1 MAKGDKFGG
10 GGPTNYSGWSP
21 EVASYVS
28 NMGNWR
34 ASAGNPATYGDI
46 GHYQANQSAA
56 QGENLYRQRQAI
68 EWANQQKMSDPAYW
82 AQAFG
87 MNMGGGGGGGDYGYK
102 DTSEPY
108 RTRLNALLDN
118 PDAIANTGVYK
129 FALGQGQEAVNR
141 NLAAKGL
148 LKSGNRLSELTKF
161 GQGLASQQYG
171 QEADRLSNILN
182 QTRQADVSRYS
193 ADTGRYSADVQ
204 GQNQLKSIM
213 MQTAMNQMQK
223 NQAPQSYQTPG
234 GILTRW

>member
-1 MAKGDKFGG
+1 MAYNNLVDNFVNSWQPQTYAYSNLGDPVWDKA
-10 GGPTNYSGWSP
+10 N
-21 EVASYVS
+21 ASI
-28 NMGNWR
+28 N
-34 ASAGNPATYGDI
+34 
-46 GHYQANQSAA
+46 QAANRES
-56 QGENLYRQRQAI
+56 QRHDI
-68 EWANQQKMSDPAYW
+68 EWANQQRMSDPAYW
-82 AQAFG
+82 MQAFG
-87 MNMGGGGGGGDYGYK
+87 MSGGGGGGTSGDYGYK
-102 DTSEPY
+102 DTSREY
-108 RTRLNALLDN
+108 RTRLNTLLDN

-129 FALGQGQEAVNR
+129 FALNQGNEAVNR

-171 QEADRLSNILN
+171 AEADRLSNILN
-182 QTRQADVSRYS
+182 QTRQADVARYS

-204 GQNQLKSIM
+204 GQNQLRGIM